1 MWVSV
6 SSHLHQHW
14 VLLVLWSSF
23 QNFKVKKLNWFL
35 NFQLDRKKR
44 RLLADFVIA
53 MMLSILLCVCCH
65 RYYFQSNLC
74 VCPSFRLSLPTG
86 AQRWASHGLSLL
98 NHSHPPIV
106 GPHVAWFPCSVL
118 PCSVSLICVT
128 QASLIPV
135 LGVYSLSCIPSK
147 VKWHLPSAAHYNHL
161 ERLLKFN
168 VSLIL
173 ISRERGRASM
183 LVCLFISCS
192 FDYSVQPR
200 LTSTA
205 FCQLDVIEV

>member
-14 VLLVLWSSF
+14 LLLVLWSSF

-53 MMLSILLCVCCH
+53 MMSSILLCVCLPSVLLSV
-65 RYYFQSNLC
+65 QSLC
-74 VCPSFRLSLPTG
+74 LSFHLSLPTG
-86 AQRWASHGLSLL
+86 AQRWASHGLSFL
-98 NHSHPPIV
+98 NHSHPPIA
-106 GPHVAWFPCSVL
+106 GPHVAWFPSSIL

-135 LGVYSLSCIPSK
+135 PGVYSLSCIPSK
-147 VKWHLPSAAHYNHL
+147 VKWRLPSAAHYNHL
-161 ERLLKFN
+161 EHLLKFN
-168 VSLIL
+168 VNLIL
-173 ISRERGRASM
+173 ISRERGRASV

-200 LTSTA
+200 LRSTA
-205 FCQLDVIEV
+205 FRQLDVIEV